1 MITEKDLQEAIAEC
15 QGERNPNSQTCIKLA
30 AFYTIKDHLY
40 PQDIERPEPA
50 YSFAN
55 GTDID
60 VPTIEYEGDS
70 EFFQQAYGKP
80 QDEICAIVD
89 ELMTTLQ
96 IVNPALYAGV
106 MRRVAE

>member
-40 PQDIERPEPA
+40 PQSPEPEPA
-50 YSFAN
+50 YSFAS
-55 GTDID
+55 GADT
-60 VPTIEYEGDS
+60 TITYEGDS
-70 EFFQQAYGKP
+70 EFFQQAYGRP

-89 ELMTTLQ
+89 ELMVTLQ
-96 IVNPALYAGV
+96 ITNPALYAAV
-106 MRRVAE
+106 MRRVVE

>member
-30 AFYTIKDHLY
+30 SFYTIRDHLY
-40 PQDIERPEPA
+40 PQDIEQPEPVPS
-50 YSFAN
+50 YSFASN
-55 GTDID
+55 DD
-60 VPTIEYEGDS
+60 SLIEYEGQS

-80 QDEICAIVD
+80 QDEICKIVD
-89 ELMTTLQ
+89 ELMVTLQ
-96 IVNPALYAGV
+96 IVNPALYAAV